1 MDRIDKKILNLL
13 QKDNR
18 ISNQKLAEKVGLSA
32 PACLKRVK
40 KLRESGVIMSDV
52 SIVSPQV
59 VGHLINVI
67 VEVEMDR
74 DTLDVYDSFNR
85 QMSACPEVTQ
95 CYQVTGEVD
104 FVLVVLVPDMQTYE
118 AFARREL
125 ASNSY
130 LRKFRSLISLRREK
144 FRTAIE
150 L

>member
-18 ISNQKLAEKVGLSA
+18 ISNQKLAETVGLSA

-40 KLRESGVIMSDV
+40 KLRESGVIMADV

-125 ASNSY
+125 ASNPY

>member
-40 KLRESGVIMSDV
+40 KLRESGVIMADV

>member
-18 ISNQKLAEKVGLSA
+18 ISNQKLAETVGLSA

-40 KLRESGVIMSDV
+40 KLRESGVIMADV

-125 ASNSY
+125 ASNAN

>member
-1 MDRIDKKILNLL
+1 MDRIDKRILNLL

-18 ISNQKLAEKVGLSA
+18 ISNQKLAETVGLSA

-40 KLRESGVIMSDV
+40 KLRESGVIMADV

-104 FVLVVLVPDMQTYE
+104 FVLVVLVPDMQAYE

-125 ASNSY
+125 ANNHY

>member
-1 MDRIDKKILNLL
+1 M
-13 QKDNR
+13 
-18 ISNQKLAEKVGLSA
+18 
-32 PACLKRVK
+32 
-40 KLRESGVIMSDV
+40 
-52 SIVSPQV
+52 
-59 VGHLINVI
+59 
-67 VEVEMDR
+67 
-74 DTLDVYDSFNR
+74 
-85 QMSACPEVTQ
+85 
-95 CYQVTGEVD
+95 D

>member
-18 ISNQKLAEKVGLSA
+18 ISNQKLAERVGLSA

-40 KLRESGVIMSDV
+40 KLRESGVIMADV

>member
-40 KLRESGVIMSDV
+40 KLRESGVIMADV

-74 DTLDVYDSFNR
+74 D
-85 QMSACPEVTQ
+85 
-95 CYQVTGEVD
+95 
-104 FVLVVLVPDMQTYE
+104 
-118 AFARREL
+118 
-125 ASNSY
+125 
-130 LRKFRSLISLRREK
+130 
-144 FRTAIE
+144 
-150 L
+150 